1 MKVTNYKVQKVGNA
15 MNMDFGPVLDL
26 LVKVRDNCACTN
38 LISKYV
44 GT

>member
-26 LVKVRDNCACTN
+26 LVKVTDNCALDN
-38 LISKYV
+38 FSVQY
-44 GT
+44 